1 MSTVI
6 DNKERERFEMV
17 VEGGVAFVTYRRA
30 PGVITLYHAEVPPE
44 LDGRGL
50 GSQLV
55 KATLDAI
62 KPEGLKV
69 VPRCSFVAA
78 FMRRHPEYAAMR
90 SA

>member
-1 MSTVI
+1 MSTVV
-6 DNKERERFEMV
+6 DNKERERFEMT
-17 VEGGVAFVTYRRA
+17 VEGGVAFVSYRRA

-44 LDGRGL
+44 LEGRGL
-50 GSQLV
+50 GSQLA

-62 KPEGLKV
+62 RAEGLKV
-69 VPRCSFVAA
+69 VPRCSFIAA